1 MSGAAI
7 EVVNLRKTYARRG
20 REPVRAVDGLS
31 FEVTPGSIFGLLGP
45 NGAGKT
51 TTLKIL
57 TTLVHPTSGSARVG
71 GFDVVSEALRVRERI
86 AVVIQESAAELFL
99 SVRDNLTTFGRF
111 HGLRGAEIRKRAD
124 RVIALFGLEGEA
136 NRKVMDL
143 SGGFRR
149 RVQVAKVFMVDTP
162 IVFLDEFST
171 GMDPL
176 LKRSVMSVLRES
188 ARAGR
193 TIVLTTQILH
203 EAEELCDDILIMNR
217 GREVA
222 RGDLNTL
229 KLLAG
234 GVYEVSI
241 TFDTVPET
249 LESDLAHRR
258 PLRMR
263 VSGTTVEFAV
273 RDSETRVLELV
284 TDISRRAQVLRVEIG
299 GASLEDV
306 FVQLMG
312 EPPVVEET
320 EKQS

>member
-1 MSGAAI
+1 MSAPAI
-7 EVVNLRKTYARRG
+7 EVIDLRKTYARRG
-20 REPVRAVDGLS
+20 GEPVRAVDGLS
-31 FEVTPGSIFGLLGP
+31 FEVAPGSIFGLLGP

-57 TTLVHPTSGSARVG
+57 TTLVHPTTGIARVD
-71 GFDVVSEALRVRERI
+71 GFDVVSDALRVRERI
-86 AVVIQESAAELFL
+86 AVIIQESAAELFL
-99 SVRDNLTTFGRF
+99 TVRDNLTTFGRF
-111 HGLRGAEIRKRAD
+111 HGLTGADMRNRAD
-124 RVIALFGLEGEA
+124 RVIALFGLESEA

-203 EAEELCDDILIMNR
+203 EAEELCDDILIVNR
-217 GREVA
+217 GREMA

-249 LESDLAHRR
+249 LEADLARRR
-258 PLRMR
+258 PLRMH

-284 TDISRRAQVLRVEIG
+284 TELSRRAQVLRVEIG

-312 EPPVVEET
+312 ETLHVEKT
-320 EKQS
+320 EKR

>member
-1 MSGAAI
+1 MSAPAI
-7 EVVNLRKTYARRG
+7 AVADLRKTYTRRG
-20 REPVRAVDGLS
+20 RDAVRAVDGLS
-31 FEVTPGSIFGLLGP
+31 FEVMPGSIFGLLGP

-57 TTLVHPTSGSARVG
+57 TTLVRPTSGTARVD
-71 GFDVVSEALRVRERI
+71 GFDVVSDALRVRERI
-86 AVVIQESAAELFL
+86 AVVIQESAVELFL
-99 SVRDNLTTFGRF
+99 TVRDNLTTFGRF
-111 HGLRGAEIRKRAD
+111 HGLTGADMRNRAD
-124 RVIALFGLEGEA
+124 RVIALFGLESEA

-203 EAEELCDDILIMNR
+203 EAEELCDDILIVNH
-217 GREVA
+217 GREMA

-241 TFDTVPET
+241 TFDSVPET
-249 LESDLAHRR
+249 LEADLAGRR
-258 PLRMR
+258 PLRMQI
-263 VSGTTVEFAV
+263 SGTTVEFAV

-284 TDISRRAQVLRVEIG
+284 TELSRRAQVLRVEIG

-312 EPPVVEET
+312 ETLHVEKT
-320 EKQS
+320 EKR